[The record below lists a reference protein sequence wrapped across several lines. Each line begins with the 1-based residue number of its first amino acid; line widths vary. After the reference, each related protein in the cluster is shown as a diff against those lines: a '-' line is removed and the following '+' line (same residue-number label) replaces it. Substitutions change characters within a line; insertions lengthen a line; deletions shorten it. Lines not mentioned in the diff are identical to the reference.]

1 VWLAAWLTHLPNAAA
16 AQVNGASN
24 SSSDDPAFES
34 FFKHAQGANIVPV
47 YERIFSDQITPVTAY
62 RCLVSENDVEAPSF
76 LLESV
81 VNGDQQGRY
90 SFVGAMP
97 SMELLATRNKVTVL
111 DHVSGERH
119 PGPLW
124 PIEPVAALAATR
136 PQEQP
141 SSQAASASQLA
152 FMGQCPSTL
161 ALTPDACSRR
171 LAARQHRAGPYGGG
185 CAAEQDMEARARG
198 GPA

>member
-1 VWLAAWLTHLPNAAA
+1 VVGLHAARRCPFSRLFSPHGPCPDAAA
-16 AQVNGASN
+16 AHVNGTST
-24 SSSDDPAFES
+24 SSSDPAFES
-34 FFKHAQGANIVPV
+34 FLKHAVGANVVPV

-111 DHVSGERH
+111 DHVNGERRR
-119 PGPLW
+119 GPPKRW
-124 PIEPVAALAATR
+124 IVA
-136 PQEQP
+136 
-141 SSQAASASQLA
+141 
-152 FMGQCPSTL
+152 GG
-161 ALTPDACSRR
+161 
-171 LAARQHRAGPYGGG
+171 AGG
-185 CAAEQDMEARARG
+185 
-198 GPA
+198 

>member
-1 VWLAAWLTHLPNAAA
+1 MPACSISRAPHRPRPDAAA
-16 AQVNGASN
+16 SHVNGAST
-24 SSSDDPAFES
+24 SSSTSSDPAFES
-34 FFKHAQGANIVPV
+34 FLKHAQGANVVPV

-111 DHVSGERH
+111 DHVNGERLSGVWGAQQDR
-119 PGPLW
+119 PALPACSKQPL
-124 PIEPVAALAATR
+124 LT
-136 PQEQP
+136 P
-141 SSQAASASQLA
+141 SSL
-152 FMGQCPSTL
+152 
-161 ALTPDACSRR
+161 
-171 LAARQHRAGPYGGG
+171 RA
-185 CAAEQDMEARARG
+185 
-198 GPA
+198 